1 MVFGL
6 IRNVWPTDLTRE
18 HHVRQ
23 RNVNLWF
30 LFQDIQSVP
39 SVLGGEHLVQGEPV
53 EGAQTFSYS
62 FDWVG
67 LVISSIFETGLA
79 NQFFLEL

>member
-1 MVFGL
+1 MVLGL
-6 IRNVWPTDLTRE
+6 RSNVWSTCLTRE
-18 HHVRQ
+18 HHVSQQKVDLRFTF
-23 RNVNLWF
+23 W
-30 LFQDIQSVP
+30 DIRSAP